1 MSEENTLAPEEQNM
15 IEYIRRLDEIEI
27 QMAPL
32 KEMKKQL
39 KEEFK
44 EEGKLSKDQ
53 MSMALRAY
61 RMIKTDVDLDELL
74 ENYALLRTNLRGVL

>member
-1 MSEENTLAPEEQNM
+1 MRERHTTNKEADVSEENTLAPEEQNM

-39 KEEFK
+39 KEEF
-44 EEGKLSKDQ
+44 
-53 MSMALRAY
+53 
-61 RMIKTDVDLDELL
+61 
-74 ENYALLRTNLRGVL
+74 